1 MSLPKLKPE
10 TRAIHGH
17 VPASDKREN
26 SSPIFLNSSFNF
38 ATAEDAEAVFLN
50 QKEAYL
56 YSRFS
61 NPNTD
66 ELANKIADLEGAE
79 SAICVASGMSAVFNA
94 LLPFLSAGDHM
105 VSSIN
110 IFGNSL
116 NIINDFLPKWGIEY
130 TLAEFEELKNIEEL
144 LQNNTKLVFV
154 ETPSNP
160 SLRLFDIEALAKV
173 CKQKNV
179 LLIVDNCFATPFGQQ
194 PLQFGADLVI
204 HSATKFIDGQGRV
217 LGGIIAGKKQWVG
230 QCFNFLRRTGP
241 SLSPFN
247 AHLLSK
253 SVETLGL
260 RMVKHSSNAL
270 LLAQNLEKHKN
281 IKRVY
286 YPGLPSHPDHH
297 VFKKQMDLGGALIAF
312 EIVGAKKEAMA
323 LINSLSLFRIT
334 ANLGDS
340 RSIIT
345 HPASTTHSKLTSQE
359 LDAAGISGGLM
370 RVSVGLEHPDDLW
383 NDLKQ
388 GLDSL

>member
-1 MSLPKLKPE
+1 MSSNKLKRE
-10 TRAIHGH
+10 TRAIHHG
-17 VPASDKREN
+17 VSATNKREN

-66 ELANKIADLEGAE
+66 ELAHKIADLEGAE
-79 SAICVASGMSAVFNA
+79 SAICVASGMSSVFNS
-94 LLPFLSAGDHM
+94 LMPFLSTGDHI

-116 NIINDFLPKWGIEY
+116 NIINDFLPKWGIEF
-130 TLAEFEELKNIEEL
+130 TLADFEELKNLESLI
-144 LQNNTKLVFV
+144 QTNTKLLFI

-160 SLRLFDIEALAKV
+160 SLRLFDIEALARV

-194 PLQFGADLVI
+194 PIKFGADLVI

-217 LGGIIAGKKQWVG
+217 LGGIIAGKKKWVDE
-230 QCFNFLRRTGP
+230 CYNFLRRTGP

-260 RMVKHSSNAL
+260 RMEKHSSNAL
-270 LLAQNLEKHKN
+270 ILAQKLENHKK
-281 IKRVY
+281 IKQVY

-312 EIVGAKKEAMA
+312 EIHGSKKEAML

-345 HPASTTHSKLTSQE
+345 HPASTTHSKLTHDE
-359 LDAAGISGGLM
+359 LAAAGISGGLM
-370 RVSVGLEHPDDLW
+370 RISVGLEHADDLW
-383 NDLKQ
+383 DDLELA
-388 GLDSL
+388 LDKL